1 MLRIVAA
8 LAVVVVLAGCGATD
22 WNSAQV
28 GASAKP
34 GSKQSTKAA
43 AAKPSPAAVAETAA
57 ERPYITALVA
67 SAAAAGAGASGLHP
81 ADFRCIAAAIVHGY
95 GAKTFA
101 DNGETPAKLSRADS
115 TLDALPDPSDDQIQA
130 IGAALQ
136 RCNVGGELAK
146 EFATGLHV
154 TDPAVVRCFGSAF
167 DTDPTLRRLI
177 VMDWMARK
185 IDLLAAHVLVGLIA
199 SCIDLPSYVLDAQ
212 NVQVDPT
219 TRACLVD
226 ALKGSEAQLKD
237 GLALHI
243 AGVDPD
249 TATQDFEVIAVA
261 INQCRPSAHT
271 GFTVPSG

>member
-1 MLRIVAA
+1 MVRIVAA

-22 WNSAQV
+22 WNSTQIS
-28 GASAKP
+28 ASAPKQAAKATTAAKP
-34 GSKQSTKAA
+34 G
-43 AAKPSPAAVAETAA
+43 PAPAVPTAA
-57 ERPYITALVA
+57 ERPYVTALVA

-81 ADFRCIAAAIVHGY
+81 ADFRCIAAAVVHGY
-95 GAKTFA
+95 GAPAFVA
-101 DNGETPAKLSRADS
+101 NGMTPAKLSRADS

-136 RCNVGGELAK
+136 RCRVGGELAK
-146 EFATGLHV
+146 ELATGLHV
-154 TDPAVVRCFGSAF
+154 SDPAVVKCFGSRF
-167 DTDPTLRRLI
+167 DTDPTLRRVVVI
-177 VMDWMARK
+177 DWMARK
-185 IDLLAAHVLVGLIA
+185 IDLLAAHVLVGLMA
-199 SCIDLPSYVLDAQ
+199 ACIDLPSYVLVAQ

-219 TRACLVD
+219 TRACLED

-261 INQCRPSAHT
+261 VNQCRPSART